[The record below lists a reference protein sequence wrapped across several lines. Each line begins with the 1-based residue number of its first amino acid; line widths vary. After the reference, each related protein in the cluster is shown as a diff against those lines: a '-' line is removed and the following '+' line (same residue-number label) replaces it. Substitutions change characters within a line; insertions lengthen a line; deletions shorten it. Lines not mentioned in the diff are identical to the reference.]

1 MAVNIHSRYPSTS
14 QVLQPGSYVLSVT
27 LKGYHIK
34 ESPFNIVAGSG
45 FFSDVLAGL
54 PAPPPP
60 WIPTGEGDASPRGR
74 PTCTAALSGTRAT
87 AALSATRA
95 TAATAAPAPPPRH
108 SSVLATPAVLFAR
121 DGAAQPRPASPRPA
135 SPRPA
140 SPRPASPRPA
150 LDGSSSSPRS
160 PDRVL
165 QLASAQLEAIRRR
178 AALNGLGMPPP
189 VEALVEALDAAL
201 GPAPLD
207 RPSGDVPQ
215 RPGAKA
221 VPSPLRQFEASVAAA
236 GAQMSL
242 ARDQSRVASSVLPSA
257 RSASFGS
264 IDRASAILL
273 LRDIKMPPRL
283 AASPSFGS
291 LSVDGLNP
299 TRSSVRVDGH
309 AWCAELLS
317 SRAELLS
324 GRSHAEP
331 YSAAKEACPNAV
343 SGATTAAGV
352 VPTHRALDTALST
365 MKTLARARSTV
376 DPRAS
381 TSAFV
386 SAGVRGSGGAATGRG
401 RGRGLKAGRGE
412 ARTSPRPAW
421 GVGYSGGGAQ

>member
-1 MAVNIHSRYPSTS
+1 M
-14 QVLQPGSYVLSVT
+14 
-27 LKGYHIK
+27 
-34 ESPFNIVAGSG
+34 
-45 FFSDVLAGL
+45 
-54 PAPPPP
+54 
-60 WIPTGEGDASPRGR
+60 
-74 PTCTAALSGTRAT
+74 
-87 AALSATRA
+87 
-95 TAATAAPAPPPRH
+95 
-108 SSVLATPAVLFAR
+108 
-121 DGAAQPRPASPRPA
+121 
-135 SPRPA
+135 
-140 SPRPASPRPA
+140 
-150 LDGSSSSPRS
+150 
-160 PDRVL
+160 L

-178 AALNGLGMPPP
+178 AALNGLGMPPT